1 MFRSAES
8 SVKGSSSP
16 DSPAFA
22 GVSGKIRDSEKELSA
37 DFSEPV
43 SYVGVEARTVFATA
57 SSDVIIE

>member
-1 MFRSAES
+1 M
-8 SVKGSSSP
+8 KGSSSP

-37 DFSEPV
+37 DFYEPV
-43 SYVGVEARTVFATA
+43 SSVGVEARTVFATA